1 MKSLAP
7 NLAPEDKALMEK
19 LLATGNI
26 MYKYA
31 IRLQT
36 VLRRANGKSV
46 AGVACGVGINRAT
59 VSSFINR
66 YNRGGLDS
74 LLRDKTRKSGTP
86 PVSEAVKNRVCTAAC
101 TEMPEDAAHWSTRAL
116 AKRFSLGKSTVNI
129 ILRERGIQPHLEK
142 EFRSGAGR
150 HFEEKL
156 TDVVGLYMN
165 PPDNAIVLCAE

>member
-1 MKSLAP
+1 MRSLAP

-19 LLATGNI
+19 ALASGNI
-26 MYKYA
+26 MHKYA

-46 AGVACGVGINRAT
+46 AEVACGVGINRAT

-86 PVSEAVKNRVCTAAC
+86 PVSER
-101 TEMPEDAAHWSTRAL
+101 
-116 AKRFSLGKSTVNI
+116 
-129 ILRERGIQPHLEK
+129 
-142 EFRSGAGR
+142 
-150 HFEEKL
+150 
-156 TDVVGLYMN
+156 
-165 PPDNAIVLCAE
+165 

>member
-1 MKSLAP
+1 MKSVVP
-7 NLAPEDKALMEK
+7 DIVPEDKALMEK
-19 LLATGNI
+19 VLAAGNI

-46 AGVACGVGINRAT
+46 AGVACGVGIHRAT

-66 YNRGGLDS
+66 YNRGGLEL

-101 TEMPEDAAHWSTRAL
+101 TEKPKDGPIGVPAPWRNGFRRVKVRSTL
-116 AKRFSLGKSTVNI
+116 S
-129 ILRERGIQPHLEK
+129 
-142 EFRSGAGR
+142 SGNG
-150 HFEEKL
+150 
-156 TDVVGLYMN
+156 G
-165 PPDNAIVLCAE
+165 